1 MKRKKGLILN
11 IQKKGFLAPLTA
23 VAETEGLPTI
33 SKQWVKQTFL
43 NIDQV
48 FQMNKQVYD
57 MIHIR
62 LANWS
67 DNQRIGDIFMKMVS
81 LSFPLP
87 SSPFLFPLPLSF
99 SPFFDCYFSIWDPA
113 QRLLTKGQ
121 GYPGGMIVFNNM
133 CKLNAFFS
141 TPFPLLYSNLILLS
155 YSSLPLLPFITS
167 FPSFPSS
174 PSPLPLL
181 PLFPL
186 PPSIPLFPSLSY
198 PPSPSTLSLLLFL
211 CFLLPLS
218 ASNLL
223 LLLYPFPYPYSLLS
237 FFPLLLFSSS
247 LFSSFSSI
255 FLPSSSLSVPRTPFV
270 KLYSPIFLLPTSLVT
285 PFPLPPSTF
294 RLLYHF
300 PYFKIWENEREKWE
314 CEFLI
319 EHKKSYRF

>member
-99 SPFFDCYFSIWDPA
+99 SPFFDF
-113 QRLLTKGQ
+113 
-121 GYPGGMIVFNNM
+121 
-133 CKLNAFFS
+133 
-141 TPFPLLYSNLILLS
+141 
-155 YSSLPLLPFITS
+155 
-167 FPSFPSS
+167 
-174 PSPLPLL
+174 
-181 PLFPL
+181 
-186 PPSIPLFPSLSY
+186 
-198 PPSPSTLSLLLFL
+198 
-211 CFLLPLS
+211 
-218 ASNLL
+218 
-223 LLLYPFPYPYSLLS
+223 
-237 FFPLLLFSSS
+237 
-247 LFSSFSSI
+247 
-255 FLPSSSLSVPRTPFV
+255 
-270 KLYSPIFLLPTSLVT
+270 
-285 PFPLPPSTF
+285 
-294 RLLYHF
+294 
-300 PYFKIWENEREKWE
+300 
-314 CEFLI
+314 
-319 EHKKSYRF
+319 